1 MAGQDPQSRARRVS
15 FELLIGAVFLAL
27 TSLFAIEIHHYFQ
40 TGRWVLHGGVGGF
53 ANWAIERQYYSS
65 IVVHSTLMLA
75 WMGVV
80 VHQLLTQGSG
90 HHRRVGW
97 IGVLG
102 VAIGLV
108 SSLYLTAVYD
118 LPVLHGALGLSLM
131 DLVMIIT
138 TIGIFEEAAIGIY
151 KVRKGRIEQHRM
163 HLSTSVLFTAG
174 PGLYRVCVELLTT
187 MFGQRGAD
195 ASLWKT
201 AWIHEFSLTTT
212 LLTFLLLL
220 FTRRL
225 GGHLPVWRDPAA
237 HDAVERIAAR
247 IMLPLC
253 VGLIVLF
260 SVFWVDC
267 LIAWPGGDSVAT
279 RAEVGLFKLA
289 AF

>member
-1 MAGQDPQSRARRVS
+1 MSV
-15 FELLIGAVFLAL
+15 ELLIGAVFLAL

-53 ANWAIERQYYSS
+53 ANWAIERRYYSS
-65 IVVHSTLMLA
+65 IVAHSTLMLG

-97 IGVLG
+97 VGVLG
-102 VAIGLV
+102 VAIGLM
-108 SSLYLTAVYD
+108 SSLYLTAVSD

-151 KVRKGRIEQHRM
+151 KVRKGNVEGHRK
-163 HLSTSVLFTAG
+163 HLMTSVLFTAG
-174 PGLYRVCVELLTT
+174 PGLYRVGVELLTALL
-187 MFGQRGAD
+187 GQRGAD

-212 LLTFLLLL
+212 LLAFLGLL

-225 GGHLPVWRDPAA
+225 GGHVPVFREPEKHDP
-237 HDAVERIAAR
+237 VERTAAR
-247 IMLPLC
+247 VMLPLC
-253 VGLIVLF
+253 AGLIVLF
-260 SVFWVDC
+260 SIWWVDS
-267 LIAWPGGDSVAT
+267 LLAWPGGGSVAT
-279 RAEVGLFKLA
+279 RSEVGLFQLA